1 MTANTSVIES
11 IAFVVV
17 GAPTYAPA
25 SDLDVKFWRDAEA
38 ARRLT
43 SISVMDTFIQSLC
56 EHRAWNEH
64 ADRPLNATT
73 RDRIASRQQSLL
85 AECVVRGLCS
95 EAVLKRPA
103 A

>member
-1 MTANTSVIES
+1 MDKLAYMRISPS
-11 IAFVVV
+11 
-17 GAPTYAPA
+17 APA
-25 SDLDVKFWRDAEA
+25 ASALDDEFWRDAEA
-38 ARRLT
+38 AKRLT
-43 SISVMDTFIQSLC
+43 SFEAMDAFILSLC
-56 EHRAWNEH
+56 ERRAWNEH